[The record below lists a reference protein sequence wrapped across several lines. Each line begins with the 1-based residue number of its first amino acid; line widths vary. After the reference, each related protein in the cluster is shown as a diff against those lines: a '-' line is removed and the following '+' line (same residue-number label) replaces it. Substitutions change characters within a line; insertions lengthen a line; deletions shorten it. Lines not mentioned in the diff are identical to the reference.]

1 MEMGWR
7 KVAVTDKGF
16 TLLEVLFALTIFT
29 VCSLSIAGM
38 LLIGKKAAVNGT
50 NSFIAVQAS
59 KAQMERLRISAIQ
72 NNATDNCSTLSA
84 SSIQCVWSVKKD
96 LPEHGLSTLEVT
108 ASWKEGDNNKQLVL
122 KTMRFNRN
130 E

>member
-1 MEMGWR
+1 MEMGWGE
-7 KVAVTDKGF
+7 VAVTNKGF
-16 TLLEVLFALTIFT
+16 TLLEVLFALAIFT

-38 LLIGKKAAVNGT
+38 LIIGKKAASNGI

-59 KAQMERLRISAIQ
+59 KGQMEILRSSGIQ
-72 NNATDNCSTLSA
+72 NSATDTCSTLSL
-84 SSIQCVWSVKKD
+84 SSILCVWSVKKD
-96 LPEHGLSTLEVT
+96 VPDPGLSTLEVT

-122 KTMRFNRN
+122 KTLRFNRN